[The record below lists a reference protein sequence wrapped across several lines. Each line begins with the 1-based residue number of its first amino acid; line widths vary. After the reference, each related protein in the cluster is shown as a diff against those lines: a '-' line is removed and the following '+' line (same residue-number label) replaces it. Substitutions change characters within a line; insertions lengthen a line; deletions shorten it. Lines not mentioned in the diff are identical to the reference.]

1 MHTLRLATA
10 VLLVSGLLF
19 GGIASAQAQA
29 LPPEADKVIKDYEAF
44 EAQAKK
50 KMDDELMSQYNKALA
65 DLKVMQDDLTKQG
78 NLDGALAV
86 RNAVNNL
93 KIMQKLKG
101 KPILPDPGSLTS
113 YEQAKPGEEV
123 IFKVTGKTSGGTV
136 WGNDL
141 YTLDSKLAMVAVHA
155 GVIKAGQEG
164 IVKVVFAPGLS
175 SYAGSERNGVKSSSW
190 GSYRLSYKVEA
201 VTP

>member
-123 IFKVTGKTSGGTV
+123 IFNHQPRQRAVDQRTV
-136 WGNDL
+136 EDQVN
-141 YTLDSKLAMVAVHA
+141 VEE
-155 GVIKAGQEG
+155 VIAHDGDDQADGQKRHEQG
-164 IVKVVFAPGLS
+164 LQHRPGP
-175 SYAGSERNGVKSSSW
+175 GR
-190 GSYRLSYKVEA
+190 R
-201 VTP
+201 

>member
-1 MHTLRLATA
+1 MHTLRLAA
-10 VLLVSGLLF
+10 SVLLVSGLLF
-19 GGIASAQAQA
+19 GGIASAQA
-29 LPPEADKVIKDYEAF
+29 LPPEADKVVKDYEAF

-50 KMDDELMSQYNKALA
+50 KMDDELMSQYNKTLA
-65 DLKVMQDDLTKQG
+65 DLQTMQDGLTKKG

-123 IFKVTGKTSGGTV
+123 VFKVMGKTAGGTV
-136 WGNDL
+136 WGTDL
-141 YTLDSKLAMVAVHA
+141 YTLDSKLAMAAVHA
-155 GVIKAGQEG
+155 GVLKTGQEG

-175 SYAGSERNGVKSSSW
+175 SYTGSEKNGVKSSSW
-190 GSYRLSYKVEA
+190 ASYRMSYKVEA

>member
-1 MHTLRLATA
+1 MHTLKLVTA

-19 GGIASAQAQA
+19 GGISPAQAQA
-29 LPPEADKVIKDYEAF
+29 LPPEAEKVIKDYEAF
-44 EAQAKK
+44 EAQARK
-50 KMDDELMSQYNKALA
+50 KMDDEIMSQYHKALA
-65 DLKVMQDDLTKQG
+65 DLQAIQDDLTKKG

-86 RNAVNNL
+86 RNVGNNL

-101 KPILPDPGSLTS
+101 RPILPDPGSLTG
-113 YEQAKPGEEV
+113 YEQAKAGEEV
-123 IFKVTGKTSGGTV
+123 IFKVTGKTSGGSV

-141 YTLDSKLAMVAVHA
+141 YTLDSNLAMVAVHA

-175 SYAGSERNGVKSSSW
+175 SYAGNERNGVKSSSW